1 MKDIVIPGK
10 RIKQEL
16 LILAITIGIAV
27 VLNIFSIIKFKTNWV
42 ELVSQLPIVIALGIA
57 IYIIVVLLRLIFYPI
72 LSRFLKK

>member
-27 VLNIFSIIKFKTNWV
+27 VLNIFSIIKFKTNLV

-57 IYIIVVLLRLIFYPI
+57 IYIIVVLLRLIFHPI
-72 LSRFLKK
+72 LSRFQKK

>member
-57 IYIIVVLLRLIFYPI
+57 IYIIVVLLRLIFHPI
-72 LSRFLKK
+72 LSTFLKK